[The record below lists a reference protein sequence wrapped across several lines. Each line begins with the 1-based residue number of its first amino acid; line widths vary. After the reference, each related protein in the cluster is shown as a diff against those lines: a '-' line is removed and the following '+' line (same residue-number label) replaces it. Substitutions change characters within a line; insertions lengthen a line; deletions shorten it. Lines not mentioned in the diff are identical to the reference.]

1 MHFSTL
7 LRALALVTVAPRIA
21 ALPQGVDSELDA
33 ADATEWNEEEPTTL
47 EQSAGDVALN
57 EASYEDEEDLDWP
70 TSTDE
75 EDAAPTMAV
84 ETVNT
89 AEPTAMPEE
98 WEEENEDEGEIAVED
113 EVVPEDGDFE
123 DTSSNATSVSE
134 AEDPFS
140 GLGMWPEPW

>member
-7 LRALALVTVAPRIA
+7 LRALALVTVVPRIA
-21 ALPQGVDSELDA
+21 ALPQGVESELGA
-33 ADATEWNEEEPTTL
+33 ADATEWDEEEPTTL
-47 EQSAGDVALN
+47 EESVGDAALT
-57 EASYEDEEDLDWP
+57 EASYDEEEDSAWP

-98 WEEENEDEGEIAVED
+98 WEEENEDEGEVAVED
-113 EVVPEDGDFE
+113 EAVPEDGDFE
-123 DTSSNATSVSE
+123 DTSFNATSVSE
-134 AEDPFS
+134 AEDPFI